1 MGCQVIGEAFIGGL
15 EMNGRVLKRL
25 CPTQEG
31 AQAPGEPI
39 CVTAPKKKKKKKYFM
54 AKRYY
59 GFWEKSFNTM

>member
-39 CVTAPKKKKKKKYFM
+39 CVTAPKKKKKKDFL
-54 AKRYY
+54 AQRYY
-59 GFWEKSFNTM
+59 GDWEQSCITM